1 MKLYIS
7 GRQLGKTTTLI
18 KRSAETGAVIVVP
31 NVRMARYTFEMAK
44 ELGLDISEPITP
56 MHYISRLANGGLEKS
71 QTYLIDELQTV
82 LSRMNVDA
90 ATLDIE
96 SAEYLYPFDDGEVM
110 KGEKLC

>member
-18 KRSAETGAVIVVP
+18 KLSAETGAVIVVP
-31 NVRMARYTFEMAK
+31 TVMMGKCTLELAK
-44 ELGLDISEPITP
+44 ELGLDIPEPITP
-56 MHYISRLANGGLEKS
+56 MHYISRLAHGGLEKS

-82 LSRMNVDA
+82 LSRMNVEA

-96 SAEYLYPFDDGEVM
+96 SAEYLYPFDDGEVV
-110 KGEKLC
+110 KGEEQC